1 MPRAFN
7 ITRSRFTAR
16 TAAPAGNFKA
26 TWESERHEL
35 LYPVSYLPAG
45 SDRAVDVNVSG
56 FLRMTFNKPI
66 PAGENLLLYGGLVT
80 SYANGSGVV
89 FNPTEIDISFSAPK
103 PQALVYTICPN
114 AAQVVNFPAFS
125 TRANLGQVA
134 FLRVT
139 LQWGRNWGVDNPLDV
154 TFQGA
159 ILSSDPLLGSS
170 GYIG

>member
-16 TAAPAGNFKA
+16 TAAPAGNFTA

-35 LYPVSYLPAG
+35 LYPAPYRPVG
-45 SDRAVDVNVSG
+45 SDRAVDVTVNG

-80 SYANGSGVV
+80 AYANGGGVV
-89 FNPTEIDISFSAPK
+89 SAPTEIDISFSAPK

-114 AAQVVNFPAFS
+114 AAQVVNFPAFQ

-139 LQWGRNWGVDNPLDV
+139 LQWGKNWGVDNPLDV

-170 GYIG
+170 DFIG